1 MDRESVLDRLG
12 TTGAVM
18 SGHFELRSGLHSDR
32 YFQCANLLMH
42 PRVTAELCA
51 ALATRVRE
59 QLGDDPVADAVVS
72 PAMGGILVGH
82 ELARELGTPSIFVE
96 KEDGVLVLRRFA
108 IREGETFVV
117 AEDVITR
124 GGRVQETLDIVRE
137 HGGRVLAVAVLID
150 RSDGKAEFGVP
161 RSACWNPPP
170 SCGSRTSALCACVAS
185 RWFIRDLPLQALE
198 ERRDEELNH
207 GRHGGHG
214 RRVA

>member
-82 ELARELGTPSIFVE
+82 ELARELGTRSIFVE
-96 KEDGVLVLRRFA
+96 KEDGILVLRRFA

-117 AEDVITR
+117 AEDVVTR
-124 GGRVQETLDIVRE
+124 GGRVQETIDIVRA
-137 HGGRVLAVAVLID
+137 HGGRVLAVALLID
-150 RSDGKAEFGVP
+150 RSEGKANFGVP
-161 RSACWNPPP
+161 TFSLLEEAPVVWEPE
-170 SCGSRTSALCACVAS
+170 SCPLCARGEPLTHPGSAS
-185 RWFIRDLPLQALE
+185 PSA
-198 ERRDEELNH
+198 RREGMKN
-207 GRHGGHG
+207 
-214 RRVA
+214 